1 MAHFAKLDENN
12 VVLEVNSVNNAELI
26 ISKIA
31 EIANGYMQVTTVE
44 SEEKGIA
51 FLTEWSGGHTNWIQT
66 SYNGNFRGKYA
77 GIGDTYDA
85 EANEFRSPV
94 VAPSVDASIVE
105 PVVEVE
111 PQVVVEAQE
120 PIIVETQEPVVLET
134 QATVMLESAD
144 IPALTSADIQALTS
158 EQISGLE

>member
-12 VVLEVNSVNNAELI
+12 VVIAVHTIHNNELVAGSEIEVVDGI
-26 ISKIA
+26 IK
-31 EIANGYMQVTTVE
+31 EKQVL
-44 SEEKGIA
+44 SEETGNA
-51 FLTEWSGGHTNWIQT
+51 FLQGLYGADARWVQT

-85 EANEFRSPV
+85 GANVFSSPV
-94 VAPSVDASIVE
+94 VAPSVDVPVVA
-105 PVVEVE
+105 PVVE
-111 PQVVVEAQE
+111 
-120 PIIVETQEPVVLET
+120 TQQTVALET
-134 QATVMLESAD
+134 QASVGLGSTD

>member
-12 VVLEVNSVNNAELI
+12 VVLEVNSINNAELV
-26 ISKIA
+26 ISKIT
-31 EIANGYMQVTTVE
+31 ESANGYIQVTTVE

-51 FLTEWSGGHTNWIQT
+51 FLTAWSGGYANWVQT
-66 SYNGNFRGKYA
+66 SYNGSFRGKYA

-85 EANEFRSPV
+85 DANEFRSPV
-94 VAPSVDASIVE
+94 VAPSVDVPVVA
-105 PVVEVE
+105 PVVE
-111 PQVVVEAQE
+111 
-120 PIIVETQEPVVLET
+120 TQQTVVLET
-134 QATVMLESAD
+134 QAPVGLGSTD